1 MKSLWTQERPPRRP
15 ESRAAIGPRT
25 RRFLLGST
33 VTKELTNTF
42 ACRRT
47 RYSNRVYIKRRR
59 LKVNRYRNKIRQA
72 LRPALAQTARTS
84 PPTTPRRRRGR
95 PRPRPG
101 DYFSKKWPFGTQG
114 PPAAAHAHKNTA
126 PPLAPPE
133 NNTLAAQV
141 TCSYES
147 TQNKF
152 PECPVGPTAD
162 GRPSVACVR
171 YPHFA
176 SSTAPEQPTPAS
188 LRCRPDHLATRAT
201 SWHRSA
207 RLEAPGASKIAALAV
222 SSLSPGLDVLD
233 VKLDVKLDATLDAPR
248 RILDA
253 HTVTPCS
260 SCV

>member
-1 MKSLWTQERPPRRP
+1 MPMCTEPGMASIRPRDRERRR
-15 ESRAAIGPRT
+15 SARAALRQPVR
-25 RRFLLGST
+25 SPKC
-33 VTKELTNTF
+33 VQK
-42 ACRRT
+42 
-47 RYSNRVYIKRRR
+47 
-59 LKVNRYRNKIRQA
+59 YRA
-72 LRPALAQTARTS
+72 S
-84 PPTTPRRRRGR
+84 
-95 PRPRPG
+95 
-101 DYFSKKWPFGTQG
+101 YFSKKWPFGTQG

-176 SSTAPEQPTPAS
+176 SSTAPDQPTPAS

-222 SSLSPGLDVLD
+222 SSGQQPDRASDPPPLATRNGLPD
-233 VKLDVKLDATLDAPR
+233 PR
-248 RILDA
+248 DLAHRGRRTAQPPCTAQAGLREPRPAVESADTMSTILA
-253 HTVTPCS
+253 CETGARSGVRAPCS
-260 SCV
+260 RATG